1 MKFSKLAWA
10 AAAARRQSLKGLVLG
25 AALTIGAA
33 FSAQADDSGSSFRF
47 LIGQGLTYGGDSLIK
62 APFSDGSE
70 RVFKAGGLA
79 QFYGGGEYR
88 LGDKIALQA
97 TIGYH
102 INYAKASSDGNVRFT
117 RVPVDLLAL
126 YSLADNVRV
135 GGGAQF
141 VSHPELKGSGLASNV
156 SQAYDSTVGAVVE
169 GEYLFSPHIGLKL
182 RYVSEKFKPSNGGSS
197 VDGSH
202 AGLLFSY
209 YF

>member
-1 MKFSKLAWA
+1 MKFF
-10 AAAARRQSLKGLVLG
+10 KGWFLG
-25 AALTIGAA
+25 AALALGAA
-33 FSAQADDSGSSFRF
+33 FSAQAADEAGSSFRF
-47 LIGQGLTYGGDSLIK
+47 LLGQGLTYGGDSLINV
-62 APFSDGSE
+62 PFTDGSE

-97 TIGYH
+97 TVGYH
-102 INYAKASSDGNVRFT
+102 INYAKASSDGSVRFT
-117 RVPVDLLAL
+117 RIPVDLLAL
-126 YSLADNVRV
+126 YSVTENIRV
-135 GGGAQF
+135 GGGAQY

-156 SQAYDSTVGAVVE
+156 SQTYDSTVGAVVE
-169 GEYLFSPHIGLKL
+169 GEYLITPHVGLKL

-202 AGLLFSY
+202 AGLLLSY